1 MKESTKIKICGITR
15 RKDLYNAIDAGAN
28 AIGLVV
34 GVPSS
39 PRNISLGKAQELVS
53 QISNFTKSVLVMV
66 PKNIQEIKEAYDIVK
81 PDAIQIH
88 NNLINADMIRT
99 KKIETNLIRA
109 INLKPKG
116 SIESSL
122 IQGFDAILLDTYIPG
137 KYGGTGITQNW
148 EFCSGIRRSIHPKKV
163 ILAGGLTPSNI
174 QKAIKTVEP
183 YGVDVS
189 TGVESSPG
197 IKDPRKIKSFINQVR
212 ELEI

>member
-1 MKESTKIKICGITR
+1 MKASTKIKICGITR

-39 PRNISLGKAQELVS
+39 PRNIPLGKAQELVS
-53 QISNFTKSVLVMV
+53 QISNITKSVLVMV
-66 PKNIQEIKEAYDIVK
+66 PKNIQEIKEAYDIVN

-99 KKIETNLIRA
+99 KKIEANLIRA

-116 SIESSL
+116 SIESTL
-122 IQGFDAILLDTYIPG
+122 IQGFDEILLDTYIPG

-148 EFCSGIRRSIHPKKV
+148 ELCSEIRRSIHPKKV
-163 ILAGGLTPSNI
+163 ILAGGLNPSNI

-212 ELEI
+212 EIEI

>member
-1 MKESTKIKICGITR
+1 MKATTKVKICGITR

-28 AIGLVV
+28 AIGFVV

-39 PRNISLGKAQELVS
+39 PRNIPLRKAQELVS
-53 QISNFTKSVLVMV
+53 RVPNFIKSVLVMV
-66 PKNIQEIKEAYDIVK
+66 PKNIQKIKEAYDIVN

-88 NNLINADMIRT
+88 NNLINSDLIRT
-99 KKIETNLIRA
+99 KKIESSLIRA
-109 INLKPKG
+109 INLKPQG
-116 SIESSL
+116 SIESTL

-148 EFCSGIRRSIHPKKV
+148 EFCSDIRRSIHPKKV
-163 ILAGGLTPSNI
+163 ILAGGLNPSNV

-183 YGVDVS
+183 YAVDVS
-189 TGVESSPG
+189 TGVESSLG